1 MVCVP
6 SGGQESSQQTCNPTQ
21 AGVTEPEPPA
31 EPALSLL
38 CDIRA
43 PGSLLNSSNLRTQE
57 DVPGPSVYFL
67 LLTISPVLG
76 LGAGS
81 YSFPLI

>member
-1 MVCVP
+1 MSPVEVKRHRSRLVTLP
-6 SGGQESSQQTCNPTQ
+6 RT
-21 AGVTEPEPPA
+21 GVTEPEPPA

-43 PGSLLNSSNLRTQE
+43 PGSLLNSSNLRTWE
-57 DVPGPSVYFL
+57 DAPGPRVYF

-81 YSFPLI
+81 YSFLLI